1 VKMSVISQAKRELA
15 AAGFPED
22 DARVIVE
29 ILEKF
34 FSQFDSD
41 SGGAV
46 YGTLPV
52 LVRCIKG
59 LPLSE
64 LTGADDEW
72 MEVGTDM
79 YQNIRCLSVFKNTS
93 KTPPHVFDV
102 DAEDSRA
109 QIKFPYWP
117 AEV

>member
-1 VKMSVISQAKRELA
+1 MSVTSQAKRELS

-34 FSQFDSD
+34 FSQFDS
-41 SGGAV
+41 GGAV
-46 YGTLPV
+46 YGTLPT
-52 LVRCIKG
+52 LIRCIKG
-59 LPLSE
+59 LPLSP

-79 YQNIRCLSVFKNTS
+79 YQNIRCSSVFKDTS
-93 KTPPHVFDV
+93 KTPPHIYDI
-102 DAEDSRA
+102 DATDHHA
-109 QIKFPYWP
+109 QIAFTYWP
-117 AEV
+117 TED